1 MWIETDHH
9 GMVNMD
15 YVKRVDLAG
24 DIEKKTFGI
33 YLFDVDGNTYPIVD
47 IPRFKNIGIFQG
59 NETEHDMHVAIYT
72 FYTITKRLIGSARER
87 EVITIEAIYKEFAAD
102 WYAQQK
108 KEQTKTEQKNKARKQ
123 KTSPEGASPE
133 EAAPAL
139 EETANASSAKVH
151 DFSDMKQF
159 LDAYAEIYFTKFNK
173 KPSIRYEN
181 EGKIARELVKMYPLD
196 KLRTM
201 LAWYFDSEE
210 DFIARA
216 HYDMKTFKAILQR
229 TQKVGG
235 TE

>member
-108 KEQTKTEQKNKARKQ
+108 KELAKTEQKNTA
-123 KTSPEGASPE
+123 E
-133 EAAPAL
+133 EAAPAV
-139 EETANASSAKVH
+139 EETADAPTAKIH

-159 LDAYAEIYFTKFNK
+159 LDAYAEVYFTKFNK

-229 TQKVGG
+229 TQKVG
-235 TE
+235 ESE

>member
-59 NETEHDMHVAIYT
+59 NESEHDMHVAIYT
-72 FYTITKRLIGSARER
+72 FYTITKRLIGNARER
-87 EVITIEAIYKEFAAD
+87 EVITIETIYKEFAAD

-108 KEQTKTEQKNKARKQ
+108 KELAKTEQKNKPRKQ
-123 KTSPEGASPE
+123 KASPE
-133 EAAPAL
+133 E
-139 EETANASSAKVH
+139 TANTSSAKIH

-159 LDAYAEIYFTKFNK
+159 LDAYSEIYSAKFNK

-196 KLRTM
+196 KLKTM

-210 DFIARA
+210 DFITRA
-216 HYDMKTFKAILQR
+216 QYDMKTFKAILER
-229 TQKVGG
+229 TQKVGASD
-235 TE
+235 